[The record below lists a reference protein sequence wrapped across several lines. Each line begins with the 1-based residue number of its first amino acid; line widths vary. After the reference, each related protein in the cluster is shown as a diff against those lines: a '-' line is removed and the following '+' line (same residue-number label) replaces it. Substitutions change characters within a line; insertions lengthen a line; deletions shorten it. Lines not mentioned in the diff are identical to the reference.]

1 MINTG
6 NLYKPLIFRQLRVSE
21 GQQTKVCLQAYV
33 CHKHT
38 HTHTLTYVYIGVCVK

>member
-38 HTHTLTYVYIGVCVK
+38 HTHTHLCMFI